1 MKAMILAAGKGT
13 RVRPITYVLPKPMIP
28 LIRKPVMEF
37 LIEHL
42 RTYGVHEIVVNT
54 SHLAPVIEDYF
65 RDGDR
70 FGVQIGYSFEG
81 QLVEGQLEG
90 IAVGSAG
97 GMKRIQDFSGF
108 FDETF
113 AVLCGD
119 ALVDVDLY
127 AALRF
132 HRSRKSIATLILRD
146 VPQDDVSKYGVVQT
160 DASGRITRF
169 QEKPKR
175 EEAVST
181 TINTGIYL
189 FEPDIFN
196 YIPSGVEFDIGGQ
209 LLPELVRAGQNI
221 FGVTLPFT
229 WVDIGS
235 VPDYWEATRLLLT
248 EGVAGFKMPGRELR
262 PGIHCGIN
270 VRIAWDEVRIEGPVY
285 IGSSTSVGDGATII
299 GPSVIGAGC
308 VVQPG
313 ATLRECILADYTR
326 VTSVAVLEQKLIFGN
341 KCIDPS
347 GASLDI
353 VGNQIDWLVDDARH
367 KEHLSEIGSEL
378 WDVTKALQSSYQ

>member
-42 RTYGVHEIVVNT
+42 KTYGVHEIVVNT
-54 SHLAPVIEDYF
+54 SHLAPVIEEYF

-70 FGVQIGYSFEG
+70 FGVQMGYSFEG

-113 AVLCGD
+113 VVLCGD

-146 VPQDDVSKYGVVQT
+146 VPRDDVFKYGVVAT

-189 FEPDIFN
+189 FEPEIFN
-196 YIPSGVEFDIGGQ
+196 YIPSAVEFDIGGQ

-248 EGVAGFKMPGRELR
+248 QGVAGFRMPGRELR
-262 PGIHCGIN
+262 PGIYCGIN
-270 VRIAWDEVRIEGPVY
+270 VRIAWDRVRIEGPVY
-285 IGSSTSVGDGATII
+285 IGSSTSVGDGATIM
-299 GPSVIGAGC
+299 GPSVIGSGC
-308 VVQPG
+308 VIQPG
-313 ATLRECILADYTR
+313 ATLLECILADYTR
-326 VTSVAVLEQKLIFGN
+326 VTSAAMLEQKLIFGN

-353 VGNQIDWLVDDARH
+353 AGNQIAWLVDDARH
-367 KEHLSEIGSEL
+367 KEQLSEVGSEL
-378 WDVTKALQSSYQ
+378 WDVTKALQRSYQ